1 MSTWGHSPPQFT
13 FPRPGKALRG
23 VLITLFVL
31 WLMFAIAINWGDASI
46 ELFYL
51 FCGNTEAILAGE
63 VWRLFTAALMHYP
76 QGNLGHILWTMLG
89 LYFLTPSLED
99 QWGSGRL
106 LRFLFGSAVIT
117 YAFQMGV
124 ALLLPASTSAKLV
137 GPYWFGAFPVV
148 ESVAIAWAL
157 SFRGQQVRLM
167 FVLPVTSRGLVGFVV
182 GISILRVIALSGAP
196 EGLIS
201 PFGGML
207 SGWLLG
213 GGTPSPARRLYLKLK
228 LARLEREAQRANR
241 QRKERVQKHRFSV
254 IEGGKSET
262 RKKDRDP
269 DGGWLN

>member
-13 FPRPGKALRG
+13 FPKPGKGLRG

-51 FCGNTEAILAGE
+51 FCGNTEAVLSGE
-63 VWRLFTAALMHYP
+63 VWRLVTAALMHYP

-89 LYFLTPSLED
+89 LYFLTPSLEA
-99 QWGSGRL
+99 QWGAGRL
-106 LRFLFGSAVIT
+106 IRFLLGSAVIA
-117 YAFQMGV
+117 YAFQIGV
-124 ALLLPASTSAKLV
+124 TLLLPASTSAKLV
-137 GPYWFGAFPVV
+137 GPYWFGAFPVI
-148 ESVAIAWAL
+148 EAVAIAWAL

-167 FVLPVTSRGLVGFVV
+167 FVLPVTSRGLVLFVV

-213 GGTPSPARRLYLKLK
+213 GGTPSPARRLYLKFK
-228 LARLEREAQRANR
+228 LAKLEREAQHAN
-241 QRKERVQKHRFSV
+241 QERKQRVQKHGFSV
-254 IEGGKSET
+254 IEGGKNDN
-262 RKKDRDP
+262 RKKGRGP